1 MVVVPVKLLF
11 ALKVRVPPSVLVK
24 VPLPVAMLELMVV
37 LPVPPIV
44 RLVLLPPI
52 APAIASVPP
61 VFTLKVVAPPNV
73 IAVSLSPSE
82 LLPPSTRLPFKVMP
96 EGATAVKPLL

>member
-1 MVVVPVKLLF
+1 MVVVPVKLLS
-11 ALKVRVPPSVLVK
+11 AVKVKVPAPDLVK

-61 VFTLKVVAPPNV
+61 VFTLKVVALPNV
-73 IAVSLSPSE
+73 IAVLLSPSE